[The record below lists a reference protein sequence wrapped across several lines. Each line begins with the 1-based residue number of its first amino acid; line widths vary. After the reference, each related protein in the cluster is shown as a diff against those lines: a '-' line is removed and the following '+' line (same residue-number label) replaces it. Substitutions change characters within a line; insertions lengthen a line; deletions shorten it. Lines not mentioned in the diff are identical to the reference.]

1 MKLCST
7 SRNCSIKLAGRQF
20 KTVKSKQIVNFQ
32 DLLPWDCVEAENIS
46 QLKTGLTHGQHVY
59 KQILKALDRDV
70 PSYTSNTMMVD
81 AGKEIGHRTQEVSY
95 VMHSPYI
102 ASPIIYCWRQKT
114 GLDVMILDN
123 IFLKFLSVSY
133 V

>member
-7 SRNCSIKLAGRQF
+7 SRNCSMKLAGSQF
-20 KTVKSKQIVNFQ
+20 KAVKSKQIVNFQ

-70 PSYTSNTMMVD
+70 PSYTSNTMIVD
-81 AGKEIGHRTQEVSY
+81 AGKEIDHKKCPMSCIHPMQLLLLYTVGDRKLVL
-95 VMHSPYI
+95 V
-102 ASPIIYCWRQKT
+102 
-114 GLDVMILDN
+114 
-123 IFLKFLSVSY
+123 F
-133 V
+133 